1 MVEQLLRDVEQ
12 PSHPLELSPER
23 LRRSDEE
30 HFAVIDIG
38 SNSVRL
44 VVYDRLSR
52 SPFPRFNEKSLC
64 GLGQGLRETGELAA
78 EAMDH
83 TLQTM
88 VRFAAICDAM
98 DVSRVD
104 VIATEAIRKASN
116 GKQFVRRIN
125 ATGSLKVRVLSGPE
139 EATFSALGVVSGFY
153 RAKGLVGDIGGGSL
167 EIAEV
172 ANEQVG
178 DRLVSLPLGA
188 LPVKAMLEAKGKSAR
203 REVDAVLKDQLPP
216 SMLVAPVFYAVGG
229 GWRALA
235 RVHMAMTQGPIGVSH
250 GYEMEAAEVR
260 ELAKRISRLDE
271 AAISALPNVPTRR
284 VTTLAASALVMDRVL
299 KHLAPQ
305 HVVFSSLG
313 LREGWL
319 YAQLPEDERR
329 RDPLI
334 EGVQA
339 MALLNAR
346 VPEFAPALVRW
357 TENLFL
363 GEETTERR
371 LRVAACAL
379 SDIAWRDQSCVLA
392 HQSFERILRF
402 PFIGITHPERAFL
415 AATIHARYGRP
426 AEDPALSLLTE
437 QQRQRALILG
447 LALSLGYRFSGS
459 VPGILDQAHLRIETD
474 AVRMIV
480 DDTRRMPDSE
490 TVRSRLQRLAK
501 AMGIEQTEV
510 VYESAG

>member
-1 MVEQLLRDVEQ
+1 MEEQLAKNADHTVR
-12 PSHPLELSPER
+12 PPELTPER
-23 LRRSDEE
+23 LRRLREE

-64 GLGQGLRETGELAA
+64 GLGQGLRETGELAS

-88 VRFAAICDAM
+88 VRFAAICEAM

-104 VIATEAIRKASN
+104 VIATEAIRKARN
-116 GKQFVRRIN
+116 GDQFVLR
-125 ATGSLKVRVLSGPE
+125 LKDAGGLNVRVLSGPE
-139 EATFSALGVVSGFY
+139 EATFAALGVISGFY
-153 RAKGLVGDIGGGSL
+153 RAKGLIGDMGGGSL

-172 ANEQVG
+172 ADERVG

-188 LPVKAMLEAKGKSAR
+188 LPVKAMLAAGGKSAR
-203 REVDAVLKDQLPP
+203 KEVDAVLKDQLPP
-216 SMLVAPVFYAVGG
+216 SMLVAPVLYAVGG

-235 RVHMAMTQGPIGVSH
+235 RVHMAETNDPIGVSH
-250 GYEMEAAEVR
+250 NYGMELAEAR

-271 AAISALPNVPTRR
+271 AAIAALPGVPTRR

-299 KHLAPQ
+299 KYMAPQ
-305 HVVFSSLG
+305 QVVFSALG

-319 YAQLPEDERR
+319 YEQLPEEERSL
-329 RDPLI
+329 DPLL

-339 MALLNAR
+339 MALLSAR
-346 VPEFAPALVRW
+346 VPEFALALVRW
-357 TENLFL
+357 TDDLFL
-363 GEETTERR
+363 GEEPTERR

-415 AATIHARYGRP
+415 AATVHSRYGSP
-426 AEDPALSLLTE
+426 ADDPALGLLTD
-437 QQRQRALILG
+437 QQRQRAHILG

-459 VPGILDQAHLRIETD
+459 VPAILDQAHLRIETD
-474 AVRMIV
+474 SVRMIV
-480 DDTRRMPDSE
+480 DDSRRVPDSD

-501 AMGIEQTEV
+501 AMGIPQSEV
-510 VYESAG
+510 VYESMG